1 VPVQLV
7 VTVAA
12 VTFAVVVTGMEVVA
26 LMDEDA
32 EVDAEVED
40 ADTDDEELE
49 TVLELT
55 MWKA

>member
-1 VPVQLV
+1 MPVQLV

>member
-1 VPVQLV
+1 VQLV